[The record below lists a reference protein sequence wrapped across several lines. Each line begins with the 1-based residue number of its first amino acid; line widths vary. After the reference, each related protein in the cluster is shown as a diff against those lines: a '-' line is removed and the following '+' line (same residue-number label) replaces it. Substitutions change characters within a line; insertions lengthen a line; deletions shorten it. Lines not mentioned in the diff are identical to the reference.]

1 MYVAALA
8 PRRYLSGNCAG
19 IGCVSGMSC
28 LFRRAALEEIGGL
41 SRFAQFL
48 AEDFFI
54 ARALVRKGY
63 KLQMAS
69 QPCWQN
75 VGTRTRLAACVRL
88 LYEDGVR

>member
-1 MYVAALA
+1 
-8 PRRYLSGNCAG
+8 
-19 IGCVSGMSC
+19 MSC
-28 LFRRAALEEIGGL
+28 LFRRAALEDIGGL

-75 VGTRTRLAACVRL
+75 VGTL
-88 LYEDGVR
+88 LSAPRMLYVQ